1 MAYITPT
8 NKDQEGKEFI
18 FIVTGN
24 RWTENQYGEGK
35 RDLEVLNDETS
46 SEDVLVLTD
55 GWFKESNLE
64 NVKKG
69 DKLTISFDKS
79 KTEWFNVKIEPNETA
94 NGHSTTYLDADQIAQ
109 IDDRVSRQEQAKLEK
124 KIVAEGQVR
133 FGFSKEAFRMGL
145 ELDDKTKKRIEA
157 FTDYVMNPRYTQ
169 DTPQSPPPHTDN
181 DLPF

>member
-35 RDLEVLNDETS
+35 RDLKVLNDETS

-69 DKLTISFDKS
+69 DKLTISFDKT
-79 KTEWFNVKIEPNETA
+79 KPEWFNVKIE
-94 NGHSTTYLDADQIAQ
+94 AD
-109 IDDRVSRQEQAKLEK
+109 
-124 KIVAEGQVR
+124 
-133 FGFSKEAFRMGL
+133 
-145 ELDDKTKKRIEA
+145 
-157 FTDYVMNPRYTQ
+157 
-169 DTPQSPPPHTDN
+169 
-181 DLPF
+181 